1 VPFSLLES
9 CARCAPKLSVIKL
22 YSILVLG
29 RGPDTLDE
37 RGDPLPIGP
46 APLSIG

>member
-1 VPFSLLES
+1 M
-9 CARCAPKLSVIKL
+9 LSTVKFAIPPN

-37 RGDPLPIGP
+37 RAGLPPIGP